1 MTRSEELRNKLLAA
15 RDARWSL
22 IAELDCGDG
31 SLIVIS
37 SNMPGGGQGKGG
49 RAGELG

>member
-37 SNMPGGGQGKGG
+37 SNMPGEDKAKADG
-49 RAGELG
+49 RGELG